1 MRYVPTANIALD
13 TRKAKGGLKKEIV
26 NGEIID
32 NSLYPVKI
40 RITFSQRSK
49 YYQLNKDFYF
59 TKKEFE
65 TFLTSKKGE
74 VIEARRIAQKKLEE
88 ANKILDEI
96 REYFTFEEFGR
107 IFDSST
113 KSSKDV
119 YSIFEEY
126 IKLKRDNDQIGTASS
141 YTDALNALRKYK
153 KNLQFR
159 DITPEFLK
167 KFENLYDNKN
177 TVGIYLRP
185 LRAVYNYAI
194 AKKIANSNYY
204 PFGKYSYK
212 MPKTTSRNLALSND
226 VLKPLFQYQQTYFTD
241 KINLKLFAIDLF
253 IFSYLCNG
261 INFADIARLK
271 LSDIIDD
278 KYLIYV
284 RHKTQDT
291 TKEETETPAY
301 LNDVAKAI
309 IKRHSNPFAK
319 ADDYIFP
326 IIEKGMSEE
335 IIVQRINEK
344 RKRINK
350 KLKEIAQEL
359 NIDNFTTYYARHSFA
374 TNMRNE
380 DYSYDD
386 IGDMMAHNNTTI
398 TKGYIDKGK
407 LNSLKKASEDILK
420 TLQ

>member
-13 TRKAKGGLKKEIV
+13 TRKAKGGLKKEFV
-26 NGEIID
+26 NGESIN
-32 NSLYPVKI
+32 NSLYPLKI
-40 RITFSQRSK
+40 RVTFARESHFF
-49 YYQLNKDFYF
+49 QLNKDYYC

-74 VIEARRIAQKKLEE
+74 VLEIRRIAQKKLEE
-88 ANKILDEI
+88 ANKIIDEI
-96 REYFTFEEFGR
+96 REHFTFEEFKR
-107 IFDSST
+107 IFESST

-119 YSIFEEY
+119 YSMFEEY
-126 IKLKRDNDQIGTASS
+126 IQLKRDNKQIGTASS
-141 YTDALNALRKYK
+141 YTDALNALKKYK

-167 KFENLYDNKN
+167 KFENSYDNKN
-177 TVGIYLRP
+177 TVGIYIRP

-194 AKKIANSNYY
+194 AKKVANANYY

-212 MPKTTSRNLALSND
+212 IPKTTSRNLALSND
-226 VLKPLFQYQQTYFTD
+226 ILKPIFQYQQIHFTD
-241 KINLKLFAIDLF
+241 EINLKLFSIDLF

-271 LSDIIDD
+271 FSNIIDD
-278 KYLIYV
+278 KYIIYI

-291 TKEETETPAY
+291 SKDETETPVY
-301 LNDVAKAI
+301 LNDVAKDI
-309 IKRHSNPFAK
+309 IKRHSNSYSK
-319 ADDYIFP
+319 VDDYIFP
-326 IIEKGMSEE
+326 IIDKEMSEE
-335 IIVQRINEK
+335 IIVQRIKEK

-350 KLKEIAQEL
+350 KLKEIAKEL
-359 NIDNFTTYYARHSFA
+359 NISNFTTYYARHSFA

-380 DYSYDD
+380 NYSYDD
-386 IGDMMAHNNTTI
+386 IGDMMAHSNTTI
-398 TKGYIDKGK
+398 TKGYIDRGK
-407 LNSLKKASEDILK
+407 LNSIKKASEDILK